1 MSRRK
6 NHVSQAA
13 EETANTV
20 TERGA
25 AVLEQALEAL
35 APLLGTASERA
46 EEARKHVS
54 PYADNAR
61 IRIAPLADTAKE
73 RLAPILYVTLRG
85 GAAPAHVLARLATR
99 SRRTWCPSCWTCST
113 RRRTI
118 PR

>member
-46 EEARKHVS
+46 
-54 PYADNAR
+54 
-61 IRIAPLADTAKE
+61 
-73 RLAPILYVTLRG
+73 
-85 GAAPAHVLARLATR
+85 
-99 SRRTWCPSCWTCST
+99 
-113 RRRTI
+113 
-118 PR
+118 